1 MLSLFSVINRFV
13 FVFLNYYSSRFP
25 FYVCHSPLK
34 PVYLYNYYC
43 CSTVSKNIIM
53 RILVSTR
60 LFDQG
65 FEKLM
70 EEFEVVFPEKE
81 LFTRKEVIN
90 IISGFDG
97 FISTFQFKMDKE
109 VIAAAKGNIKIIANY
124 GVGYNNVD
132 VDYATQCGIVVT
144 NTPDPVIEPTA
155 ELALALMLAAAR
167 RLGECDRK
175 MRIPNGLKWGVMQN
189 LGQSL
194 YGKTLGIIGM
204 GRIGQALARRA
215 LGCGMN
221 IVYNNRTQLASEIEN
236 LYQARRVELNELLN
250 LSDVISV
257 HTPLTEDTFHLI
269 NSNSFQQMKPTAILI
284 NTSRGPVVDET
295 ALVLALK
302 NRVIAAAGLDVFEN
316 EPIISPELFD
326 LDNVVLAPHNGT
338 GTVDARIE
346 MSRFV
351 SQNIIRFFEGRT
363 DFAKVN

>member
-1 MLSLFSVINRFV
+1 
-13 FVFLNYYSSRFP
+13 
-25 FYVCHSPLK
+25 
-34 PVYLYNYYC
+34 
-43 CSTVSKNIIM
+43 M

-60 LFDQG
+60 LFDEG
-65 FEKLM
+65 FEELM
-70 EEFEVVFPEKE
+70 NKYEVVFPEKE
-81 LFTRKEVIN
+81 IFTKQEVID
-90 IISGFDG
+90 IIPGFDA

-109 VIAAAKGNIKIIANY
+109 VIEAAKGSIKIIANY

-167 RLGECDRK
+167 RVGECDRK

-215 LGCGMN
+215 LGCGMK
-221 IVYNNRTQLASEIEN
+221 IVYYNRTKLNPEIEN
-236 LYQARRVELNELLN
+236 QYQTQRIELNELLKT
-250 LSDVISV
+250 SDVITV
-257 HTPLTEDTFHLI
+257 HTPLTEETFHLI
-269 NSNSFQQMKPTAILI
+269 DSNRLKQMKSSAILI
-284 NTSRGPVVDET
+284 NTSRGPVVDEA
-295 ALVLALK
+295 ALIKALQTG
-302 NRVIAAAGLDVFEN
+302 VIASAGLDVFEN
-316 EPIISPELFD
+316 EPTISPGLFD

-338 GTVDARIE
+338 GTVDARID

-351 SQNIIRFFEGRT
+351 SQNIIRYFEGRT
-363 DFAKVN
+363 DISKVN

>member
-65 FEKLM
+65 FEELM
-70 EEFEVVFPEKE
+70 EKYEVVFPEKE
-81 LFTRKEVIN
+81 LFTKQEVIN

-155 ELALALMLAAAR
+155 ELALTLMLAAAR

-221 IVYNNRTQLASEIEN
+221 IVYNNRTQLASDIVN